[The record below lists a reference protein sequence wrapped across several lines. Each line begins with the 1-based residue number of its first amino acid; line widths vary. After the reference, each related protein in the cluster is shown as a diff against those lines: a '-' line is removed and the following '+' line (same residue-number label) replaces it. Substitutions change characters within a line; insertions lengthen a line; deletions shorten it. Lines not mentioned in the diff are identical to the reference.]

1 MSGARIGVIG
11 LGTMGRNL
19 ALNVES
25 RGFAV
30 AVWNRETDWTDAFVA
45 EHAGRAFNGASTL
58 EALLAALATPRTILL
73 MIPAGAPIDEMLDR
87 LVPRLDPG
95 DIVIDGGNSWFE
107 DTARREAALAA
118 RGRHFVGCGVSGGAE
133 GARTGP
139 SLMPG
144 GAPEAWARIRDVLEA
159 IAAVSSFGPCVTH
172 VGPGGAGHFVKMV
185 HNGIEYGDMQLIA
198 ESWDLLRRGLG
209 LPAAKAGDVFARWDR
224 GPLESF
230 LTSLTARVARVIDDE
245 TGQPLVD
252 VVLDR
257 AAQKG
262 TGRWTAQV
270 ALDLAVPIPTI
281 AAAIDARVLSADRDT
296 RLAVARMLSGPS
308 RDVVGERS
316 AEGALAEAHDALYA
330 ARVATYAQG
339 MALIRAASRAHEWGI
354 DLAEIARI
362 WTAGCIIRARL
373 LEDVHAAFAAAPGL
387 ASLLLDRALSARVQ
401 AALPGLRRT
410 VGAMAAAGLP
420 APAHATALAYLD
432 TLRSPELPQNLV
444 QAQRD
449 AFGAHGYE
457 RRDRPGSRHSNWG

>member
-1 MSGARIGVIG
+1 MSSARIGVIG

-19 ALNVES
+19 ALNIES

-30 AVWNRETDWTDAFVA
+30 AVWNREADWTETFVKD
-45 EHAGRAFNGASTL
+45 HAGRALTGAPTL
-58 EALLAALATPRTILL
+58 EALRAALATPRTLLL

-87 LVPRLDPG
+87 LLPLLDPG

-107 DTARREAALAA
+107 DTSRREAALAA
-118 RGRHFVGCGVSGGAE
+118 HGLHFVGCGVSGGSD

-144 GAPEAWARIRDVLEA
+144 GPPDAWARIRDILEA
-159 IAAVSSFGPCVTH
+159 IAAVSAFGPCVTH

-185 HNGIEYGDMQLIA
+185 HNGIEYADMQLIA

-209 LPAAKAGDVFARWDR
+209 LPAAEAGDVFARWDR
-224 GPLESF
+224 GLLESF
-230 LTSLTARVARVIDDE
+230 LTSLTARIARVMDDE

-281 AAAIDARVLSADRDT
+281 AAAIDARVLSADRET
-296 RLAVARMLSGPS
+296 RLAVARMLSGP
-308 RDVVGERS
+308 
-316 AEGALAEAHDALYA
+316 AGAGAAGRPVEEVLADAHDALYA
-330 ARVATYAQG
+330 ARVAAYVQG
-339 MALIRAASRAHEWGI
+339 MALIRAASHAHGWGV

-373 LEDVHAAFAAAPGL
+373 LEDVRAAFSARPDL
-387 ASLLLDRALSARVQ
+387 ASLLLDPALAAHVQ
-401 AALPGLRRT
+401 HALAGLRRM
-410 VGAMAAAGLP
+410 VGTMAAAGLP

-432 TLRSPELPQNLV
+432 TVRSPELPQNLV

-457 RRDRPGSRHSNWG
+457 RRDRPGSVHSNWE